1 MIVITDFIINLI
13 IPMAKKSKKYLEMAK
28 LVDKKK
34 SYTTAE
40 ATELVTKL
48 GYTKFIPSIEIAVKT
63 FANPKYN
70 DQVIRATTSLPHG
83 NGKTVKVAVY
93 TSEDK
98 IDEVKK
104 AGADIVG
111 SSDLLADIEKG
122 NMNFDVLVTSPDLM
136 KDLAKVAKALGPK
149 GLMPNPK
156 AGTVAID
163 LVGAVSEI
171 KKGRFEFKLDK
182 TGNIH
187 ATIGKANFTPEQLAD
202 NVTAFLS
209 AINSHK
215 PSGVKGKLIKK
226 VVISP
231 TMGPGVAITL

>member
-1 MIVITDFIINLI
+1 
-13 IPMAKKSKKYLEMAK
+13 MAKKSKKYVEMSK

-34 SYTTAE
+34 AYTVVE
-40 ATELVTKL
+40 AAELVTKL
-48 GYTKFIPSIEIAVKT
+48 GYTKFVPSIDIAVKT

-83 NGKTVKVAVY
+83 NGKSVRVAVY
-93 TSEDK
+93 TSDDK
-98 IDEVKK
+98 VADVKK
-104 AGADIVG
+104 AGADVAG
-111 SSDLLADIEKG
+111 SGDLLAAIEKG
-122 NMNFDVLVTSPDLM
+122 EFNFDVLVTSPDLM

-187 ATIGKANFTPEQLAD
+187 ATVGKANFTPAQLAE
-202 NVTAFLS
+202 NIEAFLS
-209 AINSHK
+209 AVNSHK
-215 PSGVKGKLIKK
+215 PTGVKGKLIKK
-226 VVISP
+226 VVIAP

>member
-1 MIVITDFIINLI
+1 
-13 IPMAKKSKKYLEMAK
+13 MAKKSKKYIEAAK

-34 SYTTAE
+34 LYTVSE
-40 ATELVTKL
+40 ASELVAKL
-48 GYTKFIPSIEIAVKT
+48 SYTKFVPSIEIAIKT

-70 DQVIRATTSLPHG
+70 DQAIRATTSLPHG

-93 TSEDK
+93 ANDDK
-98 IDEVKK
+98 FAELKN
-104 AGADIVG
+104 AGADVVG
-111 SSDLLADIEKG
+111 NVELLGAIEKG
-122 NMNFDVLVTSPDLM
+122 EFNFDVLVTSPDLM

-156 AGTVAID
+156 AGTVAVD
-163 LVGAVSEI
+163 LASAVSEI

-187 ATIGKANFTPEQLAD
+187 ATVGKASFTPTQLAE
-202 NVTAFLS
+202 NIEAFVTAVN
-209 AINSHK
+209 AHK

-226 VVISP
+226 MVVAP
-231 TMGPGVAITL
+231 TMGPGIVIAL

>member
-1 MIVITDFIINLI
+1 
-13 IPMAKKSKKYLEMAK
+13 MAKKSKKYLEMAK

-34 SYTTAE
+34 QYTTVE
-40 ATELVTKL
+40 AAELVTKL
-48 GYTKFIPSIEIAVKT
+48 GYTKFVPSIEIAVKT

-93 TSEDK
+93 TTDDK
-98 IDEVKK
+98 VADIKK
-104 AGADIVG
+104 AGADIAG
-111 SSDLLADIEKG
+111 NTDLLSDIEKG

-156 AGTVAID
+156 AGTVAVD
-163 LVGAVSEI
+163 LVSAVSEI

-187 ATIGKANFTPEQLAD
+187 ATVGKANFTADQLSD
-202 NVTAFLS
+202 NITAFLA
-209 AINSHK
+209 AINSNK
-215 PSGVKGKLIKK
+215 PAGVKGKLIKK
-226 VVISP
+226 VVVAP
-231 TMGPGVAITL
+231 TMGPGVTITL

>member
-1 MIVITDFIINLI
+1 
-13 IPMAKKSKKYLEMAK
+13 MAKKSKKYLEMVK

-34 SYTTAE
+34 QYTTSE
-40 ATELVTKL
+40 AAELVTKL
-48 GYTKFIPSIEIAVKT
+48 GYTKFVPSIEIAVKT

-93 TSEDK
+93 TTDDK
-98 IDEVKK
+98 VADVKK
-104 AGADIVG
+104 AGADIAG
-111 SSDLLADIEKG
+111 SADLLADIEKG

-163 LVGAVSEI
+163 LVAAVSEI

-187 ATIGKANFTPEQLAD
+187 ATIGKANFTVEQLSE
-202 NVTAFLS
+202 NITAFLA
-209 AINSHK
+209 AINSNK
-215 PSGVKGKLIKK
+215 PTGVKGKLIKK
-226 VVISP
+226 VVVAP
-231 TMGPGVAITL
+231 TMGPGVTITL

>member
-1 MIVITDFIINLI
+1 
-13 IPMAKKSKKYLEMAK
+13 MAKKSKKYLEMAK

-34 SYTTAE
+34 SYTTVE

-48 GYTKFIPSIEIAVKT
+48 GYTKFVPSIEIAVKT

-93 TSEDK
+93 TTEDK
-98 IDEVKK
+98 VADVKK
-104 AGADIVG
+104 AGADVAG
-111 SSDLLADIEKG
+111 SVDLLADIEKG

-163 LVGAVSEI
+163 LAAAVSEI

-202 NVTAFLS
+202 NVTAFLA

-215 PSGVKGKLIKK
+215 PTGVKGKLIKK
-226 VVISP
+226 VVVAP
-231 TMGPGVAITL
+231 TMGPGVTITL

>member
-1 MIVITDFIINLI
+1 
-13 IPMAKKSKKYLEMAK
+13 MAKKSKKYLEMAK

-34 SYTTAE
+34 PYTIAE
-40 ATELVTKL
+40 ATTLVTKL
-48 GYTKFIPSIEIAVKT
+48 GYTKFVPSIEIAVKT

-93 TSEDK
+93 TTEDK
-98 IDEVKK
+98 VADVKK
-104 AGADIVG
+104 AGADIAG
-111 SSDLLADIEKG
+111 SVDLLADIEKG

-156 AGTVAID
+156 AGTVALD
-163 LVGAVSEI
+163 LVAAVGEI

-187 ATIGKANFTPEQLAD
+187 ATVGKANFTPEQLSE
-202 NVTAFLS
+202 NVTAFIS

-215 PSGVKGKLIKK
+215 PVGVKGKLIKK
-226 VVISP
+226 VVIAP
-231 TMGPGVAITL
+231 TM

>member
-1 MIVITDFIINLI
+1 
-13 IPMAKKSKKYLEMAK
+13 MAKKSKKYLEMAK

-34 SYTTAE
+34 QYTTVE
-40 ATELVTKL
+40 AAELVTKL
-48 GYTKFIPSIEIAVKT
+48 GYTKFVPSIEIAVKT

-93 TSEDK
+93 TTDDK
-98 IDEVKK
+98 VADIKK
-104 AGADIVG
+104 AGADIAG
-111 SSDLLADIEKG
+111 STDLLSDIEKG

-156 AGTVAID
+156 AGTVAVD
-163 LVGAVSEI
+163 LVSAVSEI

-187 ATIGKANFTPEQLAD
+187 ATIGKANFTADQLSD
-202 NVTAFLS
+202 NITAFLA
-209 AINSHK
+209 AINSNK
-215 PSGVKGKLIKK
+215 PAGVKGKLIKK
-226 VVISP
+226 VVVAP
-231 TMGPGVAITL
+231 TMGPGVTITL

>member
-1 MIVITDFIINLI
+1 
-13 IPMAKKSKKYLEMAK
+13 MAKKSKKYLEMAK
-28 LVDKKK
+28 LVDKRAQY
-34 SYTTAE
+34 SVAE
-40 ATELVTKL
+40 AAELVTKL
-48 GYTKFIPSIEIAVKT
+48 GYTKFVPSIEIAVKT

-83 NGKTVKVAVY
+83 NGKSVKVAVY
-93 TSEDK
+93 TTEDK
-98 IDEVKK
+98 FDEVKK

-111 SSDLLADIEKG
+111 SIDLLGDIEKG
-122 NMNFDVLVTSPDLM
+122 IMNFDVLVTSPDLM

-163 LVGAVSEI
+163 LIGAVAEI

-187 ATIGKANFTPEQLAD
+187 ATVGKANFTAEQLAQNID
-202 NVTAFLS
+202 AFLS

-215 PSGVKGKLIKK
+215 PTGVKWKLIKK
-226 VVISP
+226 VVIAP
-231 TMGPGVAITL
+231 TMWPGVTIVL

>member
-1 MIVITDFIINLI
+1 
-13 IPMAKKSKKYLEMAK
+13 MAKKSKKYLEVVK

-34 SYTTAE
+34 QYTVDE
-40 ATELVTKL
+40 AAELVTKL
-48 GYTKFIPSIEIAVKT
+48 GYTKFVPSIEIAIKT

-70 DQVIRATTSLPHG
+70 DQNIRATTSLPNG

-98 IDEVKK
+98 VADVKK
-104 AGADIVG
+104 AGADIAG
-111 SSDLLADIEKG
+111 NTELLAAIEKG
-122 NMNFDVLVTSPDLM
+122 EFNFDVLVTSPDMM

-156 AGTVAID
+156 AGTVAVD
-163 LVGAVSEI
+163 LASAVSEI

-187 ATIGKANFTPEQLAD
+187 ATVGKANFSPAQLAE
-202 NVTAFLS
+202 NINAFIV
-209 AINSHK
+209 AVNAHK
-215 PSGVKGKLIKK
+215 PTGVKGKLIKK
-226 VVISP
+226 VVIAP
-231 TMGPGVAITL
+231 TMGPGLTVAA

>member
-1 MIVITDFIINLI
+1 
-13 IPMAKKSKKYLEMAK
+13 MAKKSKKYLEMAK

-48 GYTKFIPSIEIAVKT
+48 GYTKFVPSIEIAVKT

-93 TSEDK
+93 TTEDK
-98 IDEVKK
+98 VADVKK
-104 AGADIVG
+104 AGADVAG
-111 SSDLLADIEKG
+111 SVDLLADIEKG

-156 AGTVAID
+156 AGTVAVD
-163 LVGAVSEI
+163 LASAVSEI

-187 ATIGKANFTPEQLAD
+187 ATIGKANFTPEQLAE
-202 NVTAFLS
+202 NVTAFLA

-215 PSGVKGKLIKK
+215 PTGVKGKLIKK
-226 VVISP
+226 VVVAP
-231 TMGPGVAITL
+231 TMGPGVTITL

>member
-1 MIVITDFIINLI
+1 
-13 IPMAKKSKKYLEMAK
+13 MAKKSKKYLEMAK

-48 GYTKFIPSIEIAVKT
+48 GYTKFVPSIEIAVKT

-93 TSEDK
+93 TTEDK
-98 IDEVKK
+98 VADVKK
-104 AGADIVG
+104 AGADVAG
-111 SSDLLADIEKG
+111 SVDLLADIEKG

-156 AGTVAID
+156 AGTVAVD
-163 LVGAVSEI
+163 LASAVSEI

-202 NVTAFLS
+202 NVTAFLA

-215 PSGVKGKLIKK
+215 PTGVKGKLIKK
-226 VVISP
+226 VVVAP
-231 TMGPGVAITL
+231 TMGPGVTITL

>member
-48 GYTKFIPSIEIAVKT
+48 GYTKFVPSIEIAVKT

-226 VVISP
+226 VVIAP

>member
-1 MIVITDFIINLI
+1 
-13 IPMAKKSKKYLEMAK
+13 MAKRSKKYLEMSK

-34 SYTTAE
+34 QYTIVE
-40 ATELVTKL
+40 AAELVTQL
-48 GYTKFIPSIEIAVKT
+48 GYTKFVPSIEIAVKT

-70 DQVIRATTSLPHG
+70 DQVIRATTSLPNG

-104 AGADIVG
+104 AGADVVG
-111 SSDLLADIEKG
+111 SADLLADIEKG

-156 AGTVAID
+156 AGTVALDI
-163 LVGAVSEI
+163 VGAVSEI

-187 ATIGKANFTPEQLAD
+187 ATVGKANFTAEQLAE
-202 NVTAFLS
+202 NIESFITS
-209 AINSHK
+209 INAHK
-215 PSGVKGKLIKK
+215 PAGVKGKLIKK
-226 VVISP
+226 VVVAP
-231 TMGPGVAITL
+231 TMGPGVSITL

>member
-1 MIVITDFIINLI
+1 
-13 IPMAKKSKKYLEMAK
+13 MAKKSKKYLEMAK

-48 GYTKFIPSIEIAVKT
+48 GYTKFVPSIEIAVKT

-226 VVISP
+226 VVIAP

>member
-1 MIVITDFIINLI
+1 
-13 IPMAKKSKKYLEMAK
+13 MAKRSKKYSEMSK

-34 SYTTAE
+34 QYTIAE
-40 ATELVTKL
+40 AAELVVTL
-48 GYTKFIPSIEIAVKT
+48 GYTKFVSSIDIAVKT

-83 NGKTVKVAVY
+83 NGKTVRVAVY
-93 TSEDK
+93 TTEDK

-104 AGADIVG
+104 AGADVAG
-111 SSDLLADIEKG
+111 SVDLLGDIEKG
-122 NMNFDVLVTSPDLM
+122 IMDFDILVTSPDLM
-136 KDLAKVAKALGPK
+136 KDLAKVAKSLGPK

-156 AGTVAID
+156 AGTVAVD
-163 LVGAVSEI
+163 LIGAIAEI

-187 ATIGKANFTPEQLAD
+187 ATVGKANFSAEQLAE
-202 NVTAFLS
+202 NIEAFIL

-215 PSGVKGKLIKK
+215 PAGIKGKLIKK
-226 VVISP
+226 IVIAP
-231 TMGPGVAITL
+231 TMGPGIAIAL

>member
-1 MIVITDFIINLI
+1 
-13 IPMAKKSKKYLEMAK
+13 MAKKSKKYLETAK

-34 SYTTAE
+34 FYTVEE
-40 ATELVTKL
+40 AAELVTKL
-48 GYTKFIPSIEIAVKT
+48 GYTKFTSSIDVAIKT

-70 DQVIRATTSLPHG
+70 DQNIRATTSLPHG

-93 TSEDK
+93 TTEDK
-98 IDEVKK
+98 VADVKK
-104 AGADIVG
+104 AGADLAG
-111 SSDLLADIEKG
+111 SVDLLAAIEKG
-122 NMNFDVLVTSPDLM
+122 EFNFDVLVTSPDLM

-187 ATIGKANFTPEQLAD
+187 ATVGKATFSATQLAD
-202 NVTAFLS
+202 NITAFIS
-209 AINSHK
+209 AVNSHK
-215 PSGVKGKLIKK
+215 PTGVKGKLIKK
-226 VVISP
+226 IVVSP
-231 TMGPGVAITL
+231 TMGPGLSLAV

>member
-1 MIVITDFIINLI
+1 
-13 IPMAKKSKKYLEMAK
+13 MAKKSKKYLEISK

-34 SYTTAE
+34 QYSVAE
-40 ATELVTKL
+40 AAELVTKL
-48 GYTKFIPSIEIAVKT
+48 GYTKFVPSIEIAVKT

-122 NMNFDVLVTSPDLM
+122 NMNFDILVTSPDLM

-156 AGTVAID
+156 AGTVAVD
-163 LVGAVSEI
+163 LLGAVAEI

-187 ATIGKANFTPEQLAD
+187 ATVGKANFSVEQLSE
-202 NVTAFLS
+202 NIESFIS
-209 AINSHK
+209 AINAHK
-215 PSGVKGKLIKK
+215 PAGVKGKLIKK
-226 VVISP
+226 IVIAP
-231 TMGPGVAITL
+231 TMGPGIVIAL

>member
-1 MIVITDFIINLI
+1 
-13 IPMAKKSKKYLEMAK
+13 MAKKSKKYLEMAK

-34 SYTTAE
+34 SYTTTE

-48 GYTKFIPSIEIAVKT
+48 GYTKFVPSIEIAVKT

-93 TSEDK
+93 TTEDK
-98 IDEVKK
+98 VADVKK
-104 AGADIVG
+104 AGADIAG
-111 SSDLLADIEKG
+111 SVDLLADIEKG
-122 NMNFDVLVTSPDLM
+122 IMNFDVLVTSPDLM

-163 LVGAVSEI
+163 LVAAVTEI

-202 NVTAFLS
+202 NVTAFLA

-215 PSGVKGKLIKK
+215 PAGVKGKLIKK
-226 VVISP
+226 VVVAP